1 MNQQEF
7 MRRLKAS
14 LKGVSEEAMADILY
28 DYEEHFDIGK
38 QRGKTEEEISDALG
52 LPEQI
57 ASQYRLDQAIK
68 KAEEAPRASNV
79 LAAIFV
85 GMGLGFFNLVFV
97 LGIWLLLFGVLVGL
111 LAASIGVFVAGL
123 VVLAKACV
131 PCALPWVQAPFVF
144 DLVTGRLAGVF
155 AGIGVGAMGLLLL
168 MLTIWLTEM
177 VYRGTIAYIK
187 TNIRIIQKAS
197 EE

>member
-14 LKGVSEEAMADILY
+14 
-28 DYEEHFDIGK
+28 
-38 QRGKTEEEISDALG
+38 
-52 LPEQI
+52 
-57 ASQYRLDQAIK
+57 
-68 KAEEAPRASNV
+68 
-79 LAAIFV
+79 FV